1 MTYKRHLN
9 YLILAMISL
18 PGRALGVILAVTA
31 GRRWSHSCLLI
42 FTAVLFFVMM
52 LVAPRHWNLGVH
64 IMQALC
70 SLVKTNTEA
79 SWIVT
84 YLQAVELFPT
94 VVRMSG
100 LGLCH
105 LLSQAFSYTVPYVIA
120 TGRFNLMKLFV
131 GPIVAHHPSRS
142 DHCV

>member
-1 MTYKRHLN
+1 
-9 YLILAMISL
+9 
-18 PGRALGVILAVTA
+18 
-31 GRRWSHSCLLI
+31 
-42 FTAVLFFVMM
+42 M

-79 SWIVT
+79 AWIVT

-105 LLSQAFSYTVPYVIA
+105 LVSQVGICLQSGSVNFETLFRHLA
-120 TGRFNLMKLFV
+120 TLFLMSLQRED
-131 GPIVAHHPSRS
+131 STS
-142 DHCV
+142 W

>member
-1 MTYKRHLN
+1 M
-9 YLILAMISL
+9 LIFHHFIISL
-18 PGRALGVILAVTA
+18 ITGVILAVAA

-79 SWIVT
+79 AWIVT

-105 LLSQAFSYTVPYVIA
+105 LLSQVEICLRSGSINFRKFFFRHLVTL
-120 TGRFNLMKLFV
+120 FLM
-131 GPIVAHHPSRS
+131 
-142 DHCV
+142 

>member
-1 MTYKRHLN
+1 MFIFHHFIISLITG
-9 YLILAMISL
+9 LILAV
-18 PGRALGVILAVTA
+18 AA
-31 GRRWSHSCLLI
+31 GRRWSHSGLLI
-42 FTAVLFFVMM
+42 FTAVLFFTML

-79 SWIVT
+79 AWIFT

-105 LLSQAFSYTVPYVIA
+105 LVSQVGICLQSGSVNFETLFRHLA
-120 TGRFNLMKLFV
+120 TLFL
-131 GPIVAHHPSRS
+131 ISLQREDS
-142 DHCV
+142 TSW